1 MKRTSQQ
8 KSAGGPLE
16 RSGKQAEQWDNT
28 LGRAIEQLPQ
38 SQLPTTRTVLQRY
51 RSSRTEKPDEPT
63 INLVTIIASE
73 VKLLWDKARIPTL
86 PSNGCNKRVMA
97 AVELW
102 MGGNRRPEKR
112 CAPEYQAKLD
122 QLMDLEPKTSGRGGH
137 DERELEYLKEL
148 MRATGKQKKKDYEKK
163 DEDDED
169 SDWETDY
176 QFYIDQYKGPRQ
188 QRIGDIDKKHS
199 QHEEKSKSILAQNEA
214 ARSDVSATSVSRIS
228 TDDLQAIVS
237 DDSQSS
243 EDDDSQDEYI
253 PEQPATSTPLR
264 DDTINISLSRK
275 HIFKDSAEVAARI
288 GISNRKHVALTA
300 KLIKMGGGNLKGVTL
315 STSSAWRQRSIGINE
330 GAKGIKMQFE
340 TNMPVIIVLHWAWRG
355 GSLL

>member
-1 MKRTSQQ
+1 M
-8 KSAGGPLE
+8 
-16 RSGKQAEQWDNT
+16 
-28 LGRAIEQLPQ
+28 
-38 SQLPTTRTVLQRY
+38 V
-51 RSSRTEKPDEPT
+51 
-63 INLVTIIASE
+63 
-73 VKLLWDKARIPTL
+73 
-86 PSNGCNKRVMA
+86 
-97 AVELW
+97 AV
-102 MGGNRRPEKR
+102 
-112 CAPEYQAKLD
+112 A
-122 QLMDLEPKTSGRGGH
+122 H

-148 MRATGKQKKKDYEKK
+148 MRATGKQKKKGYEKK

-188 QRIGDIDKKHS
+188 QRIGGIDKKHS

-253 PEQPATSTPLR
+253 PDQPATSTPLK
-264 DDTINISLSRK
+264 DDTINIFLSRK

-288 GISNRKHVALTA
+288 EISNRKHVALTA
-300 KLIKMGGGNLKGVTL
+300 KLIKMGGGGNLKDVTL
-315 STSSAWRQRSIGINE
+315 STSSA
-330 GAKGIKMQFE
+330 
-340 TNMPVIIVLHWAWRG
+340 
-355 GSLL
+355 